1 MMKKIL
7 ITLMLCICMLV
18 IPSMGAQAAEADII
32 TNDENGI
39 PDETLY
45 KEILKALGKKAGE
58 TFTKQEAESLTELDV
73 RTSVKTLKGIGN
85 LSQLESLCIMSQ
97 YHLKSLK
104 GIENLHKLVSLDVS
118 YNKIKSLK
126 PVRNLTNL
134 EYLTVDFNRL
144 TSLEG
149 VENLK
154 NLKGLSAG
162 WNKITSLKPLKGLT
176 NLESVWMDHNNLK
189 SLNGIQNAKNMNQLR
204 VTDNNLTSVTA
215 LKKLK
220 NLEQLY
226 LGYNKIKKLPNM
238 KNFKK
243 LRYYYCTLSH
253 NRLSEK
259 EIRKKLPDRFLK
271 KGKAKK
277 EWLEN
282 QIDYQNLN
290 AEVTL
295 LEPKS
300 TKKISKNTTRIV
312 GRTMKNAYV
321 ELYCPTK
328 DESSKRVK
336 ADKNGK
342 FVLDGLDLR
351 EFAGRNVQFWIVFR
365 TKSGESKGTLS
376 YNEFLVSK

>member
-1 MMKKIL
+1 
-7 ITLMLCICMLV
+7 
-18 IPSMGAQAAEADII
+18 
-32 TNDENGI
+32 
-39 PDETLY
+39 
-45 KEILKALGKKAGE
+45 
-58 TFTKQEAESLTELDV
+58 
-73 RTSVKTLKGIGN
+73 
-85 LSQLESLCIMSQ
+85 MSQ

-104 GIENLHKLVSLDVS
+104 GVENLHKLVYLDVS

-126 PVRNLTNL
+126 PMRNLTNL

-176 NLESVWMDHNNLK
+176 NLERVWMDNNNLK

-204 VTDNNLTSVTA
+204 VAGNRLTSVTA
-215 LKKLK
+215 LKELK

-243 LRYYYCTLSH
+243 LRYYYCNLYH

-277 EWLEN
+277 EWLET

-300 TKKISKNTTRIV
+300 AKKISKDTTRIV

-328 DESSKRVK
+328 DESSKRIK

-351 EFAGRNVQFWIVFR
+351 EFAGRNVQFWIIFR
-365 TKSGESKGTLS
+365 TKSGENKGTLS